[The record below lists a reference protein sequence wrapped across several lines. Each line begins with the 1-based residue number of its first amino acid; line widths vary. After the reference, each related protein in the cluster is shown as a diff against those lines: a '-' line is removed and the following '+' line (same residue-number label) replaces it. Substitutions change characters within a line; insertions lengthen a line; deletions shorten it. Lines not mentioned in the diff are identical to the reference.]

1 MSTSNGK
8 LPDSSIP
15 VFQTLDELRAWR
27 NRAFADG
34 KSVGFVPTMGAL
46 HEGHLALVRRSL
58 EENDHTIVS
67 IFVNPTQFAPHEDL
81 ATYPR
86 TLPQDLTALAS
97 LSPASQRT
105 TSGVFVPSVDV
116 MYPPTPETSTFY
128 YSASAH
134 KSLNTPNH
142 HSHAHHAEVGT
153 FVEVR
158 GLGSVLEGRTRPHF
172 FRGVATVVAKLFN
185 AVQPSHAYFGQKDIQ
200 QALILRRM
208 VRDLLIPYPTPET
221 LHVVPTAREADGS
234 AARKDEKQDEDE
246 EGLALSSRN
255 AYLSRTERAHAPAL
269 YRALKRAQSFWES
282 GRAKDACVKAA
293 VDVLEMEEIV
303 AAENGVHM
311 KLDYI
316 EMSDPWTLE
325 PVPGAETMDSGER
338 ADRVFVLSGA
348 VWVGGTRLIDNV
360 ILGDSGKILY

>member
-1 MSTSNGK
+1 MSTSN
-8 LPDSSIP
+8 SSIP
-15 VFQTLDELRAWR
+15 IFRTLDDLRAWR
-27 NRAFADG
+27 NRAFAEG

-105 TSGVFVPSVDV
+105 TSGVFLPSVDV

-134 KSLNTPNH
+134 RSSTTPTEH
-142 HSHAHHAEVGT
+142 AHAHHAEVGT
-153 FVEVR
+153 FVEVK
-158 GLGSVLEGRTRPHF
+158 GLSSTLEGRTRPHF
-172 FRGVATVVAKLFN
+172 FRGVTTVVAKLFN

-208 VRDLLIPYPTPET
+208 VRDLLMPHPAPEA
-221 LHVVPTAREADGS
+221 LHVVPTAREAD
-234 AARKDEKQDEDE
+234 

-255 AYLSRTERAHAPAL
+255 AYLGRAERAHAPAL
-269 YRALKRAQSFWES
+269 YRALRRAQTFWED

-325 PVPGAETMDSGER
+325 PVPGAETKDSGER
-338 ADRVFVLSGA
+338 EDRVFVLTGA

>member
-1 MSTSNGK
+1 MSTSN
-8 LPDSSIP
+8 SSIP
-15 VFQTLDELRAWR
+15 IFQSLDELRAWR
-27 NRAFADG
+27 SRAFAEG

-86 TLPQDLTALAS
+86 TLPQDLAALAS

-134 KSLNTPNH
+134 KSPNTPKE
-142 HSHAHHAEVGT
+142 HAHHAEVGT
-153 FVEVR
+153 FVEVA
-158 GLGSVLEGRTRPHF
+158 GLSATLEGRTRPHF

-208 VRDLLIPYPTPET
+208 VRDLLLPHPTPET
-221 LHVVPTAREADGS
+221 LHVVPTTREAADVGT
-234 AARKDEKQDEDE
+234 ARNDEDDG

-255 AYLSRTERAHAPAL
+255 AYLSRAERAHAPAL
-269 YRALKRAQSFWES
+269 YRALKRAQTFWED

-293 VDVLEMEEIV
+293 VDVLEMEEIA

-325 PVPGAETMDSGER
+325 PVPGAETKDAGER
-338 ADRVFVLSGA
+338 EDREFVLSGA